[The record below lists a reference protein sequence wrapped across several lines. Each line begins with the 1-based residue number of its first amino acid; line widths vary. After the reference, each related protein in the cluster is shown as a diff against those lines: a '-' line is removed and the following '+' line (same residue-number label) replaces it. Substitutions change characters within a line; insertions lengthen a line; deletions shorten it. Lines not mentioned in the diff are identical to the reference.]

1 MIGLTYELSDYF
13 RFDFCKFVVRN
24 FNFAL
29 PKSYKIEKMVEID
42 KSKPVLV
49 TGATGYLAGWLVKKL
64 LEEGCTVHA
73 AVRDP
78 ERKDKTQ
85 HLDEL
90 AAESNGTIR
99 YFATDLLKEG
109 SYAEAM
115 EGCELVFHTASP
127 FISAFKDPQKDLVDP
142 ALKGTTNVL
151 NQANKT
157 SSVKRVVLTSSCA
170 AIYNHADE
178 VEKMPNGELNESFW
192 NETSSLEDNP
202 YSYSKTLAEKK
213 AWELV
218 KAQENWDLVV
228 INPSFILGPFLNPAA
243 TTSESFHIM
252 KQMGDGTFKQ
262 GSPRIGIG
270 AVDVRDVALAHY
282 KAGFTPSASG
292 RNVTSGHNTNFLE
305 MAALLRAHYGNKFPL
320 PTKTVPKWLIWLL
333 GPMLNKSLTRDF
345 VKHNVNFAMKANNRK
360 IKKELGMEFRPLSET
375 LVDTFESMIDG
386 GILTPKS

>member
-1 MIGLTYELSDYF
+1 
-13 RFDFCKFVVRN
+13 
-24 FNFAL
+24 
-29 PKSYKIEKMVEID
+29 MVEID
-42 KSKPVLV
+42 KSKPVLI

-99 YFATDLLKEG
+99 YFASDLLKEG

-142 ALKGTTNVL
+142 ALKGTANVL